1 MNILCLNNISPV
13 GLKEL
18 PESYKIVKDVAA
30 ADAILV
36 RSANMLEMP
45 LPENVLAVARA
56 GAGVNNIP
64 LDNYAK
70 LGVVVFNTPGANA
83 NAVKELTI
91 AGMLLAAR
99 DLHGGMKWIE
109 ANKTDVDINKNM
121 EKAKAAFAGT
131 EILGKTIGIVG
142 LGAVGALIAGAAAG
156 MGMKVIGIDASPE
169 VIERNKHLF
178 PANIVLATHIDEI
191 YKNADFISLNVP
203 LLPQTKGMI
212 NQETIAK
219 MKDGVV
225 ILNLARDAIV
235 NDAHIKEALLSKK
248 VRKYVTDFPNYETA
262 NMEGVIALPH
272 LGASTEEA
280 EDNCAVM
287 AVNQIVDYIEN
298 GNIVNSVN
306 FPNITGGIK
315 TAPRRLIALHENID
329 SLSASIVQAVQ
340 NRADVMLMQTKA
352 KGNFAVTMID
362 FAKPN
367 KHCEDGNRLCL
378 RDEVAQMKGILKVRV
393 IH

>member
-18 PESYKIVKDVAA
+18 PSDYQIVKDVAA

-45 LPENVLAVARA
+45 LPENVVAVARA

-131 EILGKTIGIVG
+131 EILNKTIGIVG

-262 NMEGVIALPH
+262 NMEGVIAMPH

-329 SLSASIVQAVQ
+329 TLSASIVQAVQ
-340 NRADVMLMQTKA
+340 NRADVMMMQTKA
-352 KGNFAVTMID
+352 KGNVAVTMID

-367 KHCEDGNRLCL
+367 KHCEGGNHLCL
-378 RDEVAQMKGILKVRV
+378 RDEVTQMKGILKVRV